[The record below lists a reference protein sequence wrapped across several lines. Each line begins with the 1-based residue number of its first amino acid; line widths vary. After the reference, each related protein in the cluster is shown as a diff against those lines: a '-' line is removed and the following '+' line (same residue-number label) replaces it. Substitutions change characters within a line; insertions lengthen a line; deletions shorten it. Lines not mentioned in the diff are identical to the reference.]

1 MTECERI
8 IEQGILPEDFL
19 REEERCGFLVTEK
32 RKKIWAIE
40 LDIYLKFAEVCK
52 RHNLRFW
59 ADGGTLLGAVRHQ
72 GFIPWDDD
80 VDIIM
85 PREDYNRLSEIGPC
99 EFKEPYFFQNP
110 HTDAEYGYAFT
121 KIRNSNTT
129 CIPKLLA
136 KSGFNHGI
144 HIDVCPLDEINPDTF
159 EEDRSKIQECIMKN
173 SSYMKRHVVD
183 LLDEQQLENYKKKQ
197 TDNPAREYDM
207 IQMVASNPE
216 NKGFGYVSNQTYIV
230 LKKEKM
236 IWKKSWFDSSSVCN
250 FENISI
256 PVPNGYSG
264 KLRTNYGDY
273 MSLPPIDERGT
284 WHSHVIWDPDT
295 PFSQISI

>member
-52 RHNLRFW
+52 RHHLRFW
-59 ADGGTLLGAVRHQ
+59 ADGGTLLGAIRHQ

-129 CIPKLLA
+129 CIPKLFA

-144 HIDVCPLDEINPDTF
+144 HIDVFPLDEIDPDTF
-159 EEDRSKIQECIMKN
+159 EGDRSKIQECIMKN
-173 SSYMKRHVVD
+173 SSYMKRHVAD
-183 LLDEQQLENYKKKQ
+183 IIDEQQ
-197 TDNPAREYDM
+197 TDNPAREYDK
-207 IQMVASNPE
+207 IQRIASNPHY
-216 NKGFGYVSNQTYIV
+216 KGSPYVSNQTVIV
-230 LKKEKM
+230 LSKEKM
-236 IWKKSWFDSSSVCN
+236 IWKNSWYDSSSVCS
-250 FENISI
+250 FEGISMPI
-256 PVPNGYSG
+256 PTGY
-264 KLRTNYGDY
+264 KDRLKTQYGDY
-273 MSLPPIDERGT
+273 MTLPPIEKRGT
-284 WHSHVIWDPDT
+284 WHSHVIWEPDM
-295 PFSQISI
+295 PYNQINI